1 MLGSGLVTTLPNIQL
16 NCISHVNSWI
26 YCVRPGMT
34 ELALAAAKRMREAG
48 LSTNLVSFNSVLE
61 MSQSLSEAR
70 ETFESMQRKQIIPD
84 VSTYNRMAG
93 VLKRVGL
100 YQEALQE
107 IEDADSAG
115 LPLNLHIL
123 TTAASLYSHVG
134 MHEEALEACG
144 AMRKCGFAL
153 DAPAYN
159 AMMYAFGNAGRVDE
173 AVRIS
178 MEMQNKELKADVV
191 THTTVIT
198 VYAKMGLIEGV
209 SRVYKRMKKSQCEP
223 DEITYKQL
231 ISIYKDAG
239 REDLAA
245 MVFQERQFARYLAR
259 QYKDEPTADFSSTD
273 ATEEEQEV
281 EVESAESV
289 KS

>member
-1 MLGSGLVTTLPNIQL
+1 MK
-16 NCISHVNSWI
+16 
-26 YCVRPGMT
+26 

-48 LSTNLVSFNSVLE
+48 LSSNLVSFNSVLE

-70 ETFESMQRKQIIPD
+70 ETFEGMQKKQIIPD

-93 VLKRVGL
+93 FLKRVGL
-100 YQEALQE
+100 YHEALQE

-144 AMRKCGFAL
+144 AMRKCGFTL
-153 DAPAYN
+153 DAPAFN
-159 AMMYAFGNAGRVDE
+159 AMIYAFGNAGRVDE

-178 MEMQNKELKADVV
+178 MEMQNKEVKSDVV
-191 THTTVIT
+191 THTTLIT

-209 SRVYKRMKKSQCEP
+209 SRVYKRMKKAQCEP
-223 DEITYKQL
+223 NGITYKQL

-245 MVFQERQFARYLAR
+245 MVFQERQFARYLAK
-259 QYKDEPTADFSSTD
+259 QFEDAVIADSSSID
-273 ATEEEQEV
+273 ATEEEQE
-281 EVESAESV
+281 EVESAGL
-289 KS
+289 